1 MNRSPQNSTPPQTL
15 REGGSVYS
23 TTFGYDAGGNRTSM
37 RDGSGSVS
45 YEFNQLSRM
54 NSETR
59 QFTGLSGSHKLTYE
73 YQLAGSLKSIT
84 DPTNARVNYEID
96 KTGRTTAITGTS
108 FGGVTQYASN
118 IQYRAWNALKHL
130 NYGNSRTLDASF
142 NAKLRAS
149 SFNVSGV
156 MSKTYAYH
164 SDGSLRLSSDLVNHK
179 FDRSYGYDHVARMK
193 EAFSGAEARGEPA
206 TNDRPYRMAMV
217 YNAFGQ
223 LTNENSNQWIA
234 PFTRTDSYVNNRNTE
249 WTYDPDGNLQSGH
262 GAQYTYDARAS
273 LTNIV
278 SEGSTALT
286 LDGNGERTKSVVV
299 VFNEASQ
306 TNQTT
311 VTYYL
316 RSSVLGGAAVTELL
330 STGAKKRTFV
340 YAGTHVLA
348 WQDADYFGGQRVVWE
363 HRDPSNASFRTS
375 DANGSIGGLT
385 VEDDPAELDPSGS
398 NAGLTNPY
406 EIIVPPPDDGAGLPL
421 LPHPNNGNPTQW
433 GTSYTRDGIPIP
445 RSDAMDLISRLPSS
459 NLRRGIG
466 ERCI

>member
-1 MNRSPQNSTPPQTL
+1 MPNQNNIIVVS
-15 REGGSVYS
+15 RERTYHYDG
-23 TTFGYDAGGNRTSM
+23 FGRLKTKHVPEQDAGNRTSM
-37 RDGSGSVS
+37 SDGSGSVS

-59 QFTGLSGSHKLTYE
+59 QFTGLSGSYKLTYE
-73 YQLAGSLKSIT
+73 YHLAGSLKSIT

-142 NAKLRAS
+142 NAKLQAS

-164 SDGSLRLSSDLVNHK
+164 SDGSLRFSSDLLNHK

-375 DANGSIGGLT
+375 DANGNIGGLT

-406 EIIVPPPDDGAGLPL
+406 EIIVPPPDDGAGP
-421 LPHPNNGNPTQW
+421 PRRNC
-433 GTSYTRDGIPIP
+433 RD
-445 RSDAMDLISRLPSS
+445 
-459 NLRRGIG
+459 
-466 ERCI
+466 